1 MCNRVTYME
10 VTHTENQFVETEDW
24 YRSDI
29 NTYQTNDFVSLHK
42 ATDEVKIVKTC
53 TFEKV
58 RDQLEQAVG
67 GLQSAGV

>member
-1 MCNRVTYME
+1 MTS
-10 VTHTENQFVETEDW
+10 FL
-24 YRSDI
+24 
-29 NTYQTNDFVSLHK
+29 LHK

-67 GLQSAGV
+67 GLQSAGVWSNNFNQQPISFGM